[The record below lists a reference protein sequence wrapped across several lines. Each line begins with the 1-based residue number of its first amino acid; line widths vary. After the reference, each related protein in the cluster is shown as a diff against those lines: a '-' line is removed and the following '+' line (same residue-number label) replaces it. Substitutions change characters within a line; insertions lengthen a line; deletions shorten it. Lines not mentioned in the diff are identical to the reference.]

1 VDNDLDKQ
9 VERALSI
16 GANIQGSTQ
25 DKMDNTATEAQIVQT
40 NSDINIAYREKIAN
54 IGKKQFLKVW
64 KQVYVKYFA
73 EGDKK
78 MIMMYD

>member
-16 GANIQGSTQ
+16 GSNIQGSTQ
-25 DKMDNTATEAQIVQT
+25 DKMDSTATEASIIQT

-54 IGKKQFLKVW
+54 VGKKQFLRVW
-64 KQVYVKYFA
+64 KQVYVKYFKEA
-73 EGDKK
+73 DKK